1 MKKDIILSAMENWK
15 GRNDSDTDYEAFR
28 WHQIVQKAD
37 LDNMEPFTGRMGF
50 VFIGFCCEQGVERNK
65 GRIGTAAAPDFIR
78 RQMANMPCTFPE
90 DVKLFDAGN
99 IPCYDITLEEGQDLL
114 KRTVNRAMDLNLF
127 PIVLGGGHGTAFGHY
142 MGIHDYIQ
150 NNRNNE
156 NIGIVNFDAHF
167 DIRPYDNGN
176 TSGTMFRQIAD
187 LCQKE
192 NKPFQYMPIG
202 IQRHSNTV
210 SLFKT
215 ADKLGTDYIQAQ
227 EIQSGTYINII
238 ERVDSFMYDLDN
250 IYITICADVFS
261 SAFAPG
267 VSATQSLGLDPDV
280 VLPILKH
287 ILRSKKA
294 VAFDICE
301 VSPRFDQDNTT
312 ANLAAVLVFSVID
325 TICDCI

>member
-28 WHQIVQKAD
+28 WHQIVQKAN
-37 LDNMEPFTGRMGF
+37 LDNMEPFTGRMAF

-78 RQMANMPCTFPE
+78 RQMANMPCTFPQ

-114 KRTVNRAMDLNLF
+114 KRTVHKAMDLNLF

-142 MGIHDYIQ
+142 MGIHDHIQ
-150 NNRNNE
+150 NNKDDE

-187 LCQKE
+187 LCKKE

-215 ADKLGTDYIQAQ
+215 ADRLGADYIEAQ
-227 EIQSGTYINII
+227 DIQSGTYINII
-238 ERVDSFMYDLDN
+238 ERVDSFIYDLDN

-287 ILRSKKA
+287 ILRSRKTI
-294 VAFDICE
+294 AFDICE

-325 TICDCI
+325 TICECI